1 MATTDVISYY
11 SNGFVVEHVP
21 IDETGNFTDAYC
33 QSWLLI
39 PAENLWPAWFRGFIY
54 IIAIAYLFIGVA
66 IGSDVFMTS
75 IEVITSKKRTII
87 IWDEELG
94 ENTKKEVLVWNETV
108 ANLTLLA
115 LGSSAPEILLA
126 TVETINEILSGNQA
140 KGGGLGFYTI
150 VGSAAFNLLVITGIC
165 IISVPS
171 PSHKSIRELGVF
183 ILTSM
188 WSLLAYVWLL
198 CVMLWTSPNVVEPWE
213 AWLTLIFFPLLVITA
228 YAQDNGWWM
237 YKLRGQNSVQDAS
250 KPRDEDPAMVNGLS
264 SRRGSAVGVKS
275 PEKSRKMNWTN
286 EGVCSVSNGDIC
298 GGTPN
303 MGSPALKRHIRRV
316 SIAAPT
322 NPAAIELASISKKDN
337 GRKESE
343 RRQVEPEPAYRAF
356 ARARFRH
363 AAIWSIGGR
372 KRKPINLNLQPSPKL
387 PVNDPK
393 LLSVV
398 SKIASIR
405 KLYSNNN
412 AIQAYPI
419 TMDMLD
425 ESSGNVAFASSAYS
439 TLESAGELTIDVL
452 LHRRKRPKGQTV
464 IPTTNANGKFD
475 TQIMPGV
482 ISVDYET
489 REGTAKINKD
499 FKYTSGTLIF
509 PEDTYVQSI
518 SIPII
523 NDDQYYPDTDFYVIL
538 KNPSG
543 DATLGDPSVSRVTI
557 IDDDKPG
564 DFVLE
569 TSQLYADMEK
579 GEVSA
584 TVLRQCG
591 SDGVVFVHYATIDG
605 TAHGGETMDLGVDY
619 VHTSGKLEFKHQ
631 ETSKVIT
638 IEINKDITETKNFVI
653 ILRNPSQGSHLG
665 EHSAAVVNINL
676 EACGINSMSRVL
688 IDENDT
694 TWVGQIRNAMIVGG
708 EMDDYGNESPPSNT
722 DFLMHAISM
731 PWKIVFALA
740 PTRHAYGG
748 FPAFIISLLM
758 IGCLTA
764 IIEQLGHLL
773 GCVATLKTQVTGIT
787 IIALGTSLP
796 DTIAS
801 RTAALQDDYADA
813 SIGNITG
820 SNSVNVFLGLG
831 LPWVIRTMYFA
842 VKGGQYIVDT
852 DGLDFAVTLFDSFG
866 AVCVVL
872 LILRRYVLGGELGGS
887 TRVKWASGIFLFT
900 LWFIFIIVS
909 SLKAYNY
916 F

>member
-1 MATTDVISYY
+1 
-11 SNGFVVEHVP
+11 
-21 IDETGNFTDAYC
+21 
-33 QSWLLI
+33 
-39 PAENLWPAWFRGFIY
+39 RGFIY

-250 KPRDEDPAMVNGLS
+250 KPRDEDPAERFG
-264 SRRGSAVGVKS
+264 SRGEIAR
-275 PEKSRKMNWTN
+275 EKSKN
-286 EGVCSVSNGDIC
+286 ELDKVRLAFYVFWHETIKLTQRESDHDTFSPKRCSC
-298 GGTPN
+298 W
-303 MGSPALKRHIRRV
+303 ALK
-316 SIAAPT
+316 SMSKP
-322 NPAAIELASISKKDN
+322 NPIFYKQQLTAIELASISKKDN
-337 GRKESE
+337 GRKEDCQYNFDCS
-343 RRQVEPEPAYRAF
+343 RIMLTTAD
-356 ARARFRH
+356 
-363 AAIWSIGGR
+363 INR
-372 KRKPINLNLQPSPKL
+372 KQTFEYPVKL
-387 PVNDPK
+387 IIVQSNH
-393 LLSVV
+393 
-398 SKIASIR
+398 KIFTLCA
-405 KLYSNNN
+405 
-412 AIQAYPI
+412 
-419 TMDMLD
+419 D

-452 LHRRKRPKGQTV
+452 LHRRKSV
-464 IPTTNANGKFD
+464 
-475 TQIMPGV
+475 GV

-638 IEINKDITETKNFVI
+638 IEINKDITVNKNKRKALKLPFFAIKQNGKNAVTVYKYR
-653 ILRNPSQGSHLG
+653 LPFRRFHPLNKAWVKFTNDLTYT
-665 EHSAAVVNINL
+665 SALAL
-676 EACGINSMSRVL
+676 FRFLPTSINSMSRVL

-694 TWVGQIRNAMIVGG
+694 TWVGQIRNTKQKLSKHRLICLVAAVYKMRFYPSAMIVGG